1 VTSLEH
7 NGKVIGESLD
17 LIKYVDSNFEG
28 PSLLPNV
35 RFTWFICALV
45 QERLSRSVSVSV
57 YSRI

>member
-1 VTSLEH
+1 
-7 NGKVIGESLD
+7 
-17 LIKYVDSNFEG
+17 
-28 PSLLPNV
+28 LPNV